1 MMGEK
6 FVCCKGFNGADKT
19 SKLTLANPYQ
29 FETGNYL
36 KMWDLRGDPMNP
48 VNLFFFMMDK
58 HLLLAME
65 FHSLTDAPL
74 FNSPATGKELK
85 VCCLI

>member
-1 MMGEK
+1 MQPS
-6 FVCCKGFNGADKT
+6 FNHPTKT

-58 HLLLAME
+58 HLLPAME
-65 FHSLTDAPL
+65 FRSLTDAPL
-74 FNSPATGKELK
+74 FNSRAVGKELK
-85 VCCLI
+85 VRCLI